1 MRELVPRILSFL
13 IGISLTLFFVT
24 ADHVSWSLWAA
35 SPPVTM
41 RGTVAQD
48 VLEDHTPTSVNIVTA
63 DALSCVHCCVPVHS
77 ESQEPCLLA
86 CVYDEGKD
94 IFRYLRPSDVV
105 KE

>member
-1 MRELVPRILSFL
+1 MRELG
-13 IGISLTLFFVT
+13 IGILAFLLGVSLPLFFMT
-24 ADHVSWSLWAA
+24 AESASWSLWAEA
-35 SPPVTM
+35 PPVTM
-41 RGTVAQD
+41 RGTV
-48 VLEDHTPTSVNIVTA
+48 LSVNIVTD